1 MDEPTSNL
9 DSLNEGIILN
19 ADRECPLYCARNY
32 VDSDMVTNQQEGDW
46 LPMRC
51 LILPAIE
58 TIFLR

>member
-1 MDEPTSNL
+1 M
-9 DSLNEGIILN
+9 N